1 LGRRIGAL
9 VLAAAGVVAL
19 ATPAGATSEQP
30 MLILPWV
37 VEAGTTG
44 AVLYGNCVDQNVKR
58 VTSDGFVGGEAR
70 IVKHSTSWKA
80 EADIV
85 ETPGTY
91 SVHMKCDGHLG
102 TGAHFTV
109 IP

>member
-1 LGRRIGAL
+1 
-9 VLAAAGVVAL
+9 
-19 ATPAGATSEQP
+19 

-44 AVLYGNCVDQNVKR
+44 AVLYGNCVDEKIKS

-70 IVKHSTSWKA
+70 IIKRSTSWKA

-85 ETPGTY
+85 EKPGTY
-91 SVHMKCDGHLG
+91 SVRMECDGYLG
-102 TGAHFTV
+102 TGAQFTV